1 MSYGIK
7 FSIIVDNDW
16 FGSTSF
22 IPVLRLLDTEIEV
35 LGLTVVVGNI
45 WLDQMALDALRF
57 LELGNLSNKI
67 SVYKGATYPF
77 LNNPFPGAFAEQN
90 LTAKA
95 AYQDPSG
102 GDPTRI
108 VLSALPEDLPTTKLQ
123 TMNTI
128 NFLIEQI
135 HMYPH
140 QVSIL
145 TLGLL
150 TNIVLAIRLNSTCAR
165 NVKEIVTSS
174 LLQADLNS
182 DFNILFDPK
191 AASIV
196 LTADFPSIVLVG
208 RAAMMA
214 TVNPYYI
221 DSITTKINPYTK
233 LIAKYYPRNLPMWDE
248 ATAAILTHSNLI
260 IDTVYA
266 LADADIAYNSPFYG
280 TIHI

>member
-77 LNNPFPGAFAEQN
+77 LNNPFH
-90 LTAKA
+90 
-95 AYQDPSG
+95 PSG
-102 GDPTRI
+102 GDPTHI
-108 VLSALPEDLPTTKLQ
+108 VLSALPEGLPTTKLQ

-135 HMYPH
+135 HMYSH

-165 NVKEIVTSS
+165 NVKEIVIQDGFLDRNLAQITGS

-182 DFNILFDPK
+182 DFNILFDPE

-196 LTADFPSIVLVG
+196 LTADFPSFVLVG

-214 TVNPYYI
+214 TVNPSYI

-233 LIAKYYPRNLPMWDE
+233 LIAKYYPRNLPMWNE

-266 LADADIAYNSPFYG
+266 LADADIAYNGPFYG

>member
-1 MSYGIK
+1 
-7 FSIIVDNDW
+7 
-16 FGSTSF
+16 
-22 IPVLRLLDTEIEV
+22 
-35 LGLTVVVGNI
+35 
-45 WLDQMALDALRF
+45 
-57 LELGNLSNKI
+57 
-67 SVYKGATYPF
+67 
-77 LNNPFPGAFAEQN
+77 
-90 LTAKA
+90 
-95 AYQDPSG
+95 
-102 GDPTRI
+102 
-108 VLSALPEDLPTTKLQ
+108 
-123 TMNTI
+123 
-128 NFLIEQI
+128 
-135 HMYPH
+135 
-140 QVSIL
+140 
-145 TLGLL
+145 
-150 TNIVLAIRLNSTCAR
+150 
-165 NVKEIVTSS
+165 S